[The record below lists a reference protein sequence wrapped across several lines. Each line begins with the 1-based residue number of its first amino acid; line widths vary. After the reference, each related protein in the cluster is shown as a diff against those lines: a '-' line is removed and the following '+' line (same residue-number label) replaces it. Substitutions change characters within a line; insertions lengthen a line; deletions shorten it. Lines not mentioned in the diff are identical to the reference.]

1 MYRTNEYGLGNGLQ
15 LHFNRFREEAWMV
28 LVKLSFRVHSLNELN
43 RTTIF
48 YTGVVIPDSAQCRV
62 VCSANAALSYSP
74 KEPDW
79 RHKKIVLMLH
89 INTITFTYIAVKA
102 AKSLHI
108 AIDCTLKLPY
118 NRA

>member
-43 RTTIF
+43 RTTIY
-48 YTGVVIPDSAQCRV
+48 YTGVVIPDSVHSRV
-62 VCSANAALSYSP
+62 VCSADAALSYSP

-79 RHKKIVLMLH
+79 RQKNRVDASYQHDH
-89 INTITFTYIAVKA
+89 TYIYCGKTR
-102 AKSLHI
+102 KKPIYSG
-108 AIDCTLKLPY
+108 
-118 NRA
+118 